1 MTEEE
6 RREYLRQNPKIVTN
20 KQDKGKMRFM
30 QKWFHRGAFYLDED
44 EDIFKRNFMEAT
56 LEDRFDKTVLPKIM
70 QVCASV

>member
-20 KQDKGKMRFM
+20 KQEKGKMRFM

-70 QVCASV
+70 QVCAEI